1 MDRITTAKGV
11 FAVAATFCLG
21 GWDALITALI
31 VLIVIDYITG
41 VFAAGMQGKLSSS
54 AGLKGIAKKVFILM
68 IVALAVQIDNVA
80 PTNGT
85 IRSLVIYFF
94 IANEGLSILE
104 NAGRAG
110 LPIPDKLT
118 KALEALGEK
127 QNREGFL

>member
-1 MDRITTAKGV
+1 MDKLTTVKTL
-11 FAVAATFCLG
+11 FAVFATFCFG

-41 VFAAGMQGKLSSS
+41 VLAAGIEGKLNSSI
-54 AGLKGIAKKVFILM
+54 GFKGIAKKVLILM
-68 IVALAVQIDNVA
+68 VVALAVQIDNVY
-80 PTNGT
+80 PTNGM

-110 LPIPDKLT
+110 LPIPEKLT
-118 KALEALGEK
+118 KAIETLGDK
-127 QNREGFL
+127 ND